1 MKQIQTFWRL
11 AEHLNGRFLSFNLSD
26 QVVHKVLRKLENL
39 LFKLINEEYDIRERK
54 PLKKEN
60 PYRVIIGHIN
70 KNWVRNKL
78 ESLVKYVGNNLDILM
93 VSETKIYTCPETQDK
108 TRYTF

>member
-11 AEHLNGRFLSFNLSD
+11 AEHLNRRFLSFNLSD
-26 QVVHKVLRKLENL
+26 QVVHKVLRKSENL

-93 VSETKIYTCPETQDK
+93 VSETKI
-108 TRYTF
+108 